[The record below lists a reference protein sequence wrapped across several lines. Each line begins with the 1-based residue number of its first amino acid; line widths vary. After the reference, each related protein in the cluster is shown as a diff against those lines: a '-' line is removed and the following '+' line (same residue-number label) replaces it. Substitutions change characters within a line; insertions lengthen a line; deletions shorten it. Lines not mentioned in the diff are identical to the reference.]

1 MADQQRTISRPAEIA
16 GVGLHTGQTV
26 TLRFVPSE
34 PHSGIRFVR
43 TDLVGKPT
51 IPADIA
57 HLIDVAQSPRR
68 TSVGIGDVMVQTI
81 EHLMASLWGLEID
94 NLLIEINGDEIPGM
108 DGSAMPFIQTL
119 TACGLQDQPYA
130 RRTFAVREPLW
141 TEHEGT
147 SLTILPSNE
156 FRVSYMLSYDHP
168 LLRAQY
174 TSFFSADGSFAR
186 EIAPARTFCLQ
197 QEAEGLRRQ
206 GLGKGAT
213 YDNTLVLGAD
223 GVIKNR
229 LRFEDECARH
239 KILDLIGDLYLLGV
253 CLRGHIIAIKS
264 GHPLNLR
271 FIQRLHAYRQ
281 RQFDTAIRAGEIF
294 PGATQLDIAA
304 IQRILPHRF
313 PFLMVDRIIELEED
327 RRAVGIKNVTIND
340 YFFPGHFPDRPVMPG
355 VMIIEALAQVG
366 GVLLLNKPENA
377 GKYAYF
383 TSMDRVKF
391 RRAVVPGDQLVLE
404 VELTKMRS
412 RTGQVETTAYVDG
425 KVVAEGQLMFTL
437 VDA

>member
-1 MADQQRTISRPAEIA
+1 VDQQRTISRSAEIT

-26 TLRFVPSE
+26 TLRFHPGE
-34 PHSGIRFVR
+34 PNSGIRFVR
-43 TDLVGKPT
+43 VDLPTKPL
-51 IPADIA
+51 IPA
-57 HLIDVAQSPRR
+57 HVTSLIDLARSPRR
-68 TSVGIGDVMVQTI
+68 TSVGVGNISVQTI
-81 EHLMASLWGLEID
+81 EHLMASLWGLGID
-94 NLLIEINGDEIPGM
+94 NILVEINGDEVPGM
-108 DGSAMPFIQTL
+108 DGSAVPFIQTL
-119 TACGLQDQPYA
+119 TACGVVDQPQPKRIVA
-130 RRTFAVREPLW
+130 IREPLW
-141 TEHEGT
+141 VDQDGS
-147 SLTILPSNE
+147 SLTVLPSDE

-174 TSFFSADGSFAR
+174 TSFLPADGVFAR

-197 QEAEGLRRQ
+197 QEAEGLRQQ

-213 YDNTLVLGAD
+213 YDNTLVLGAN
-223 GVIKNR
+223 GVIQNR
-229 LRFEDECARH
+229 LRFDDECARH
-239 KILDLIGDLYLLGV
+239 KVLDLIGDLYLLGFR
-253 CLRGHIIAIKS
+253 LRGHIIAVKS

-271 FIQRLHAYRQ
+271 FIQRIHNYRE
-281 RQFDTAIRAGEIF
+281 RQLDTAIRAGEIC

-327 RRAVGIKNVTIND
+327 KRAVGIKNVTVND

-377 GKYAYF
+377 HKYAYF
-383 TSMDRVKF
+383 MSMDRVKF
-391 RRAVVPGDQLVLE
+391 RRAVVPGDQLILE
-404 VELTKMRS
+404 VKLTKMRS
-412 RTGQVETTAYVDG
+412 KTGQVDCMAYVDG
-425 KVVAEGQLMFTL
+425 KIVAEGRLMFSI